1 MSGRNENVFCAICKK
16 GGLIAED
23 RELTFRQRT
32 DKGYVFCR
40 VTISMDICTQCGF
53 KSWGD
58 LAEAIIED
66 AVRQEYAKLP

>member
-1 MSGRNENVFCAICKK
+1 MSGRNENLVCALCRR
-16 GGLIAED
+16 GDLFTED
-23 RELTFRQRT
+23 QQLAFRQRT

-58 LAEAIIED
+58 LAEAVIED
-66 AVRQEYAKLP
+66 AVRQEYDKLP

>member
-1 MSGRNENVFCAICKK
+1 MSDRSESLFCALCKK
-16 GGLIAED
+16 GELVAED
-23 RELTFRQRT
+23 QELTFQQRT

-40 VTISMDICTQCGF
+40 VTISMDICTLCGW

-66 AVRQEYAKLP
+66 AVRQEYDKLP